1 MTMAPTDSPEGL
13 RPPGGRPRDEDRRTR
28 KPLAFWDRIKFLLL
42 LTVFWFVLL
51 WSTKSGNPLVSLVRR
66 VPDRGPGGRLGP
78 HPDRPGG
85 PAPDPLPDQRALGS
99 LSLLLDPPGVRRH
112 RADHPPEAV
121 RLDPVPP
128 LAPDHLGVLDRRARG
143 GARPGEAHHPGGRP
157 AQSAQLYLD
166 RAAVRPAANHH
177 PALRGAPVRRDLLV
191 PVPGRRGCLLPGRHQ
206 DPVHRRLGPGPRA
219 GAGEGEHPVPGGPGA
234 DRVPGRLR
242 ARRHPA
248 LGTARHR
255 QDADG
260 GGGGGR
266 DRPPVRVRGPGC
278 VHQHVH
284 GRRHPQGQV
293 PVPQAAPARAPVR
306 RRDRVLRRG

>member
-1 MTMAPTDSPEGL
+1 MF
-13 RPPGGRPRDEDRRTR
+13 GGTERVTHRKLSDWTR
-28 KPLAFWDRIKFLLL
+28 FRLWRL
-42 LTVFWFVLL
+42 LTWVFWI
-51 WSTKSGNPLVSLVRR
+51 
-66 VPDRGPGGRLGP
+66 
-78 HPDRPGG
+78 
-85 PAPDPLPDQRALGS
+85 
-99 LSLLLDPPGVRRH
+99 
-112 RADHPPEAV
+112 AV
-121 RLDPVPP
+121 IAVV
-128 LAPDHLGVLDRRARG
+128 AGQ
-143 GARPGEAHHPGGRP
+143 GEAHHPGGRP
-157 AQSAQLYLD
+157 APPAVLYLE
-166 RAAVRPAANHH
+166 RAAVPPAAGRH

-191 PVPGRRGCLLPGRHQ
+191 PVPGRRGRVLPGRHQ
-206 DPVHRRLGPGPRA
+206 DPVHRRLGPGPCA

-266 DRPPVRVRGPGC
+266 DRPPLRVRGPGR

-306 RRDRVLRRG
+306 RRDRVLRRGRLAGPPRRAGPGRPELPGRRPGHPGGLAGGRAATASPTCPTTCSGGWPGGPCHRRRARSRTPRGTSR